1 MRTPEQ
7 AIRNFVYFS
16 LNYDYKFIE
25 KCWEYDQSL
34 VKHLREKFHMY
45 YGKHGALGVM
55 TEFFCNLS
63 SGHQIRLAKWI
74 DENYNEINE
83 DKEKSYADVKANE
96 IANLILD
103 KGWDDYTIS
112 TCNHSNWDKKLHIH
126 FPSIAEKLRAKGFKV
141 SMQTNHGV
149 SDWYILRD

>member
-74 DENYNEINE
+74 DENYNEIDENE
-83 DKEKSYADVKANE
+83 GKPRFRVINPKLANADQINDQNE
-96 IANLILD
+96 LSLD
-103 KGWDDYTIS
+103 G
-112 TCNHSNWDKKLHIH
+112 
-126 FPSIAEKLRAKGFKV
+126 KGFAYLRNEANKKAFNF
-141 SMQTNHGV
+141 QGTIDQINPEDLHK
-149 SDWYILRD
+149 YIH